1 MRFGVRWSPGQ
12 GEMLRAMVLGLII
25 SLIIPGV
32 NGTAVGATGPSFTTF
47 GVSGASYT
55 TPAGINDLGQ
65 VAGIYQVGPPQA
77 LQNHGFVRD
86 AQGNITTFDV
96 PGGVVGN
103 TFVQAINNPGQIAG
117 TYQDSNFH
125 NQGYVRDVQGGFA
138 TFDVPGQGG
147 IFGVRI
153 NNLGQ
158 IAGWYQDASSP
169 TLLAHGFVRDA
180 QGNITPFDV
189 PGAVSTFPV
198 GINNLGQVA
207 GVYQDSNGDTHGFVR
222 DPQGHITTFDV
233 PGTLSQY
240 PQGINNL
247 GQIVGYFGDGNSH
260 TGVFIA
266 TFAADNTSAG
276 SNIAVSPTDTT
287 TGTSPVTLTFH
298 TVTQAGNT
306 TLTTGTAGP
315 TPPAGFQLGQP
326 PTYYNLSTTA
336 AYSGPITLCINY
348 SGVNYTNPSQLLLFH
363 NENGA
368 WVTATTSLDTTHQV
382 ICGTVTSLSPFLI
395 VQRAPFAAFSAR
407 VEIYAAAGAFG
418 AQSSFTSGS
427 GGTID
432 PLIQDVTF
440 QLGGYSVTIPA
451 GSFRR
456 HEGDEGKRDFVYEGA
471 IKGVPLGAWIRLLPG
486 GRDSFLIAAA
496 GASNLP
502 TDNPVTL
509 WLIIGSSSG
518 SIQVNAGFGGD

>member
-1 MRFGVRWSPGQ
+1 M
-12 GEMLRAMVLGLII
+12 
-25 SLIIPGV
+25 
-32 NGTAVGATGPSFTTF
+32 GALSTF
-47 GVSGASYT
+47 G
-55 TPAGINDLGQ
+55 
-65 VAGIYQVGPPQA
+65 
-77 LQNHGFVRD
+77 
-86 AQGNITTFDV
+86 
-96 PGGVVGN
+96 
-103 TFVQAINNPGQIAG
+103 
-117 TYQDSNFH
+117 
-125 NQGYVRDVQGGFA
+125 
-138 TFDVPGQGG
+138 
-147 IFGVRI
+147 
-153 NNLGQ
+153 
-158 IAGWYQDASSP
+158 SS
-169 TLLAHGFVRDA
+169 A
-180 QGNITPFDV
+180 
-189 PGAVSTFPV
+189 V

-222 DPQGHITTFDV
+222 DPQGHITTFDAPGTFTTPVGINNLGQIAGQYEAGSYPNFYGRGFVRDAQGNITPFDV
-233 PGTLSQY
+233 PGLPSSGPNPVGINDLGQVAISFPAGSQAFVRDAQGTITTFDVPGAVSQY